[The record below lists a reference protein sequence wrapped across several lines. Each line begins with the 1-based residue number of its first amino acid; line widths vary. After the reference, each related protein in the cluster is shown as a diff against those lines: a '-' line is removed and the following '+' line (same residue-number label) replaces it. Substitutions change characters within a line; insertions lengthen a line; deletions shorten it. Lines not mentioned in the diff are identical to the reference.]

1 MSQDVTER
9 ALWPGTH
16 VRHRRHEP
24 ETGAGDD
31 GRMLTICTRCRIPYD
46 RRQADPAVPSA
57 VAAFCSSCATGAV
70 GEAAPVLATVAR
82 IDTGLTVLPRSILP
96 VAS

>member
-1 MSQDVTER
+1 MRLDVTLC

-16 VRHRRHEP
+16 VRPRRHEP

-31 GRMLTICTRCRIPYD
+31 GCMLTICTRCRTPYD
-46 RRQADPAVPSA
+46 RRQADPAAPA
-57 VAAFCSSCATGAV
+57 ALAAFCDSCASGV
-70 GEAAPVLATVAR
+70 LRELAPALATVAR
-82 IDTGLTVLPRSILP
+82 IDTELTVLPRSVLP